1 MFGTYGHIRD
11 VIGTYY
17 GQFDSCKVHVV
28 HLLEALKGHN
38 MEMLGTHGQ
47 VWDMLKTCY
56 GHII

>member
-1 MFGTYGHIRD
+1 MDILGR
-11 VIGTYY
+11 IGTYY